1 VEEWISE
8 DEYDVPAGFEEESQP
23 GLAEEFAAESLW
35 KYQTALDERVC
46 GRCAPLEGVMF
57 SLDEINEQ
65 FPNNQN
71 FGDIIFVNMD
81 DHGGKCRC
89 TLIREP
95 GTGEGMAGGEED
107 MVEGRGTPLG
117 GNTDGAPLSPLGLAR
132 AFRSPRSALRMATRQ
147 VFGLIGLG
155 AMASPLAAVIFSA
168 VIPMVQSYIEQQ
180 VKAQVEAETRRL
192 KSELRKAVL
201 ENRLEDA
208 VSLQQKYNRVMGE

>member
-57 SLDEINEQ
+57 TLDEINEQ

-89 TLIREP
+89 TLIQEVRPEEVP
-95 GTGEGMAGGEED
+95 GGEGEGED
-107 MVEGRGTPLG
+107 MVEGRGTPLPG
-117 GNTDGAPLSPLGLAR
+117 GIVGRSTSAPSLFSLLLRRPTPYRLARFGIRQILNILGLSSLAIPIL
-132 AFRSPRSALRMATRQ
+132 AVAMPLINSYIQAEVKRQ
-147 VFGLIGLG
+147 VQFQISVALIKERQKHL
-155 AMASPLAAVIFSA
+155 
-168 VIPMVQSYIEQQ
+168 E
-180 VKAQVEAETRRL
+180 
-192 KSELRKAVL
+192 ELRQIYRGIVP
-201 ENRLEDA
+201 E
-208 VSLQQKYNRVMGE
+208 

>member
-1 VEEWISE
+1 VEEWVSE

-57 SLDEINEQ
+57 TLDEINEQ

-89 TLIREP
+89 TLIQEVQPEEVP
-95 GTGEGMAGGEED
+95 GGEGEGED
-107 MVEGRGTPLG
+107 MTEGRGTPLRVPAVA
-117 GNTDGAPLSPLGLAR
+117 TYVR
-132 AFRSPRSALRMATRQ
+132 ALRSPRWGFRLAARQ
-147 VFGLIGLG
+147 VLG
-155 AMASPLAAVIFSA
+155 AIGMSSLVPLLVPLIFYA
-168 VIPMVQSYIEQQ
+168 IIPMVQLFIQQQ
-180 VKAQVEAETRRL
+180 VKMRVEAETRRL
-192 KSELRKAVL
+192 KSELRKAIL

-208 VSLQQKYNRVMGE
+208 VSLQRKYSRILGE